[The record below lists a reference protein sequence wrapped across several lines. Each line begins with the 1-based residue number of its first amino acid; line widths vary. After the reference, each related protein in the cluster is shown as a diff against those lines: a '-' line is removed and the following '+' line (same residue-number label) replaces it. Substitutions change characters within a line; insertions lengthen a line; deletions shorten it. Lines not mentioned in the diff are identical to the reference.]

1 MNLTIVR
8 LPSFVNFLEHVE
20 YSKRKSQSLRRAGQ
34 MHTKPGPQ
42 TPKPGN
48 NARPNPIRR
57 RQAHAGSGAVKSL
70 ANLKIKRIR

>member
-20 YSKRKSQSLRRAGQ
+20 YSKRKSKSPRHEGQ

-48 NARPNPIRR
+48 HGRPNPIRR
-57 RQAHAGSGAVKSL
+57 KQAPTQAVVQL
-70 ANLKIKRIR
+70 RV